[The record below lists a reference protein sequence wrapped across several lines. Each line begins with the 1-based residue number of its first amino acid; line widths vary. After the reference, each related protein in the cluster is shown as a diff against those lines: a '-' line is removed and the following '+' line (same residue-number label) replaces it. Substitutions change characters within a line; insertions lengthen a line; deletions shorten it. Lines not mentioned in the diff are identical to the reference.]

1 MYTQEA
7 YGVFDK
13 EGKNA
18 YNNVNNITLSDEKQ
32 KNVSLFSEA
41 KSSYFQNKKKKS
53 MLFCIYFKNS
63 KIDF

>member
-41 KSSYFQNKKKKS
+41 KSSYFQNKKKN
-53 MLFCIYFKNS
+53 LCYFVSIFKTV
-63 KIDF
+63 K